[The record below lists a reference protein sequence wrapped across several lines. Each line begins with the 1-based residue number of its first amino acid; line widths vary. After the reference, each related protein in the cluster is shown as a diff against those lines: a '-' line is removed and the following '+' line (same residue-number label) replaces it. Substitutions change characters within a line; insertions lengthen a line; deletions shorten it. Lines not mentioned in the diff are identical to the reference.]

1 MALNNTALNN
11 TSLIQVRE
19 LVKEFDGQTVLS
31 NINLDLVEGDV
42 RVLMG
47 ASGSGKS
54 TLLRCLNR
62 LVEPTSGSII
72 FRGKEV
78 LAPDVDVRELRKQI
92 GFVFQ
97 QFALYSH
104 LTVLENVSLGLR
116 KLHHMGKAEAKEK
129 ALQELS
135 NFEMTAHQDKY
146 PSQLSGGQKQRVAI
160 ARALAMDPAVLVLD
174 EPTSA
179 LDPVMSRDVAD
190 LINRLH
196 HDGITMLCVTHDLH
210 LARNI
215 ADRVMFLDRG
225 VIRAD
230 DRIDDLSKHSEPDI
244 QAFFGNTSA

>member
-1 MALNNTALNN
+1 MA
-11 TSLIQVRE
+11 LIQVRD
-19 LVKEFDGQTVLS
+19 LVKKFGDQTVLS
-31 NINLDLVEGDV
+31 NVNLDLQEGDV

-62 LVEPTSGSII
+62 LVEPTSGSIV

-78 LAPDVDVRELRKQI
+78 LGPQVDVKELRKQI

-104 LTVLENVSLGLR
+104 LNVLDNVALGLR
-116 KLHHMGKAEAKEK
+116 KLQGMSKSQAKER
-129 ALQELS
+129 ALHELS
-135 NFEMTAHQDKY
+135 HFDMASHQDKY

-190 LINRLH
+190 LINHLH
-196 HDGITMLCVTHDLH
+196 GEGITMICVTHDLN
-210 LARNI
+210 LASNI
-215 ADRVMFLDRG
+215 ADTVMFLDRG
-225 VIRAD
+225 MIRAD
-230 DRIDDLSKHSEPDI
+230 DRIDVLSRDSDPVI
-244 QAFFGNTSA
+244 QSFFGNKDRT

>member
-1 MALNNTALNN
+1 M
-11 TSLIQVRE
+11 SLIQVRDLKKVFGE
-19 LVKEFDGQTVLS
+19 QVVLSDINFDVHDGQ
-31 NINLDLVEGDV
+31 V

-54 TLLRCLNR
+54 TLLQCLNR
-62 LVEPTSGSII
+62 LQDPTSGSII

-78 LAPDVDVRELRKQI
+78 AGPDVDVRALRKQI

-104 LTVLENVSLGLR
+104 LTVLENVTLALKILEGM
-116 KLHHMGKAEAKEK
+116 KKPDANEK
-129 ALQELS
+129 ALATLEK
-135 NFEMTAHQDKY
+135 FDMTMHQHKY
-146 PSQLSGGQKQRVAI
+146 PAQLSGGQQQRVAI

-179 LDPVMSRDVAD
+179 LDPIMSRDVAD

-196 HDGITMLCVTHDLH
+196 KSGITMLCVTHDLS
-210 LARNI
+210 LAQNI
-215 ADRVMFLDRG
+215 SDTVMFLDKG

-230 DRIDDLSKHSEPDI
+230 DKISVLASDKSDPEI
-244 QAFFGNTSA
+244 QSFFGKKDGFK

>member
-1 MALNNTALNN
+1 MA
-11 TSLIQVRE
+11 LIQVRD

-31 NINLDLVEGDV
+31 NINLDLNEGDV

-62 LVEPTSGSII
+62 LVEPTSGSIV
-72 FRGKEV
+72 FRGNEV
-78 LAPDVDVRELRKQI
+78 LGPNVDVRELRKQI

-104 LTVLENVSLGLR
+104 LTVLNNVSLGLR
-116 KLHHMGKAEAKEK
+116 KLHGMGKSEAKER
-129 ALQELS
+129 ALLELS
-135 NFEMTAHQDKY
+135 HLDMSSHQDKY

-160 ARALAMDPAVLVLD
+160 ARALAMDPAVLVMD

-196 HDGITMLCVTHDLH
+196 SEGISMICVTHDLN

-215 ADRVMFLDRG
+215 SDTAMFLDRG

-230 DRIDDLSKHSEPDI
+230 DRIAMLAKHSDPEI
-244 QAFFGNTSA
+244 QAFFGSEE

>member
-1 MALNNTALNN
+1 MA
-11 TSLIQVRE
+11 LIQVRD
-19 LVKEFDGQTVLS
+19 LVKKFGEQTVLS
-31 NINLDLVEGDV
+31 NVNLDLQEGDV

-62 LVEPTSGSII
+62 LVEPTSGSIV

-78 LAPDVDVRELRKQI
+78 LGPQVDVKELRKKI

-104 LTVLENVSLGLR
+104 LNVLDNVALGLR
-116 KLHHMGKAEAKEK
+116 KLQGMSKSQAKER
-129 ALQELS
+129 ALHELS
-135 NFEMTAHQDKY
+135 HFDMASHQDKY

-190 LINRLH
+190 LINHLH
-196 HDGITMLCVTHDLH
+196 GEGITMICVTHDLN
-210 LARNI
+210 LASNI
-215 ADRVMFLDRG
+215 ADTVMFLDRG
-225 VIRAD
+225 MIRAD
-230 DRIDDLSKHSEPDI
+230 DRIDVLSRDSDPVI
-244 QAFFGNTSA
+244 QSFFGNKDRT

>member
-1 MALNNTALNN
+1 
-11 TSLIQVRE
+11 
-19 LVKEFDGQTVLS
+19 
-31 NINLDLVEGDV
+31 
-42 RVLMG
+42 MG

-62 LVEPTSGSII
+62 LVEPTSGSIV

-78 LAPDVDVRELRKQI
+78 LGPGVDVKELRKQI

-104 LTVLENVSLGLR
+104 LNVLDNVALGLR
-116 KLHHMGKAEAKEK
+116 KLQGMSKLEAKER
-129 ALQELS
+129 ALHELS
-135 NFEMTAHQDKY
+135 HFDMTSHQDKY
-146 PSQLSGGQKQRVAI
+146 PAQLSGGQKQRVAI

-190 LINRLH
+190 LINHLH
-196 HDGITMLCVTHDLH
+196 GEGITMICVTHDLN
-210 LARNI
+210 LASNI
-215 ADRVMFLDRG
+215 ADTVMFLDRG

-230 DRIDDLSKHSEPDI
+230 DRIEVLSQHPDPEI
-244 QAFFGNTSA
+244 QSFFGNKEKA

>member
-1 MALNNTALNN
+1 VA
-11 TSLIQVRE
+11 LIQVRD

-31 NINLDLVEGDV
+31 KINLDLQEGDV

-78 LAPDVDVRELRKQI
+78 LDPKVDVRELRKQI

-104 LTVLENVSLGLR
+104 LTVLDNVSLGLS
-116 KLHHMGKAEAKEK
+116 KLHKMGKVEAKER
-129 ALQELS
+129 ALLELS
-135 NFEMTAHQDKY
+135 HFEMTSHQDKY

-196 HDGITMLCVTHDLH
+196 SEGITMICVTHDLN

-215 ADRVMFLDRG
+215 ADTVMFLDHG

-230 DRIDDLSKHSEPDI
+230 DRIEVLSQHSDPVI
-244 QAFFGNTSA
+244 KAFFAAEEKR